1 MTETKLDPMQP
12 DIQSERC
19 VHAYSPAA
27 SCSMCVDVCPQRA
40 WILDDESLSLDQ
52 NACDGCG
59 LCRPAC
65 PESAIEAPFEPA
77 LRAAKNGDLVAFL
90 LCGRAIRQAGEG
102 IVPCLHALG
111 LRDLLGLAARGL
123 SQIIVAPESCDGCTC
138 PDANRLDRTV
148 DALNAIR
155 GSRNLPVVSLD
166 RLTPEAWRA
175 RLHAFARR
183 PEQPDANKRRLLGFL
198 RETLE
203 NGAGMRLDPDRSMT
217 ATGDARVFPAVP
229 GIDAA
234 SCTGCNAC
242 AGICPHGAITLRGQP
257 NQLRYEIDAG
267 QCTGCRLCTDVCNE
281 DAVTVTEIAVQVQD
295 AVPLKRQW
303 CQSCRVPFY
312 TPIGSGRTVLLCEI
326 CARTDNRPRL
336 FQVYD

>member
-1 MTETKLDPMQP
+1 MTLTRLDPIQP

-19 VHAYSPAA
+19 VHARSPAA

-40 WILDDESLSLDQ
+40 WILDEESLSLDQ

-65 PESAIEAPFEPA
+65 PELAIEAPFEPA
-77 LRAAKNGDLVAFL
+77 LRAAKNGDLVTFL

-102 IVPCLHALG
+102 TVPCLHALG
-111 LRDLLGLAARGL
+111 LRDLLGLSARGL
-123 SQIIVAPESCDGCTC
+123 SQIVIAPESCDGCTC

-155 GSRNLPVVSLD
+155 GSRNLPDVTLSPV
-166 RLTPEAWRA
+166 TPEEWRA

-183 PEQPDANKRRLLGFL
+183 PEEPDAAKRRLLGFL

-203 NGAGMRLDPDRSMT
+203 NGAGMRFEPDRNTTSP
-217 ATGDARVFPAVP
+217 GEVGVFPAVP
-229 GIDAA
+229 RIDAA
-234 SCTGCNAC
+234 NCTGCNAC

-257 NQLRYEIDAG
+257 DQLRYDIDAG
-267 QCTGCRLCTDVCNE
+267 QCTGCRLCMDVCDE
-281 DAVTVTEIAVQVQD
+281 DAVTVTEIAEQMQHS
-295 AVPLKRQW
+295 VPLKRQT
-303 CQSCRVPFY
+303 CRSCGVPFH
-312 TPIGSGRTVLLCEI
+312 TPAGSNRTGPLCEI
-326 CARTDNRPRL
+326 CTRTSSRPRL
-336 FQVYD
+336 YQVYD